1 MLEAK
6 NITKQYGKKTALED
20 VSVAFEP
27 GQIVGLFGE
36 NGAGK
41 TTLMKCILGLTRCR
55 GTVTLDG
62 EALGCGSAL
71 PPASTASSP
80 GSRPRRTG
88 IFTGNTSRNLT
99 TSGLRP

>member
-36 NGAGK
+36 
-41 TTLMKCILGLTRCR
+41 
-55 GTVTLDG
+55 
-62 EALGCGSAL
+62 
-71 PPASTASSP
+71 TAP
-80 GSRPRRTG
+80 GRPR
-88 IFTGNTSRNLT
+88 
-99 TSGLRP
+99 

>member
-41 TTLMKCILGLTRCR
+41 TTLMTVSYTHLT
-55 GTVTLDG
+55 
-62 EALGCGSAL
+62 L
-71 PPASTASSP
+71 PTIPDV
-80 GSRPRRTG
+80 
-88 IFTGNTSRNLT
+88 
-99 TSGLRP
+99 